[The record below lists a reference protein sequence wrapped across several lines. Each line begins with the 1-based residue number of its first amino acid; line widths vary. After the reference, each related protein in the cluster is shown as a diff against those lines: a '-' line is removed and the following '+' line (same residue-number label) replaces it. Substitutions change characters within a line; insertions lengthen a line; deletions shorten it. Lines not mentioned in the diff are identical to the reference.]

1 MDEDWLKKI
10 LDDDDL
16 GLLKVKPKNSVPT
29 ADQHLIN
36 KFNELV
42 EFVDT
47 FKREPEANM
56 ANVSEFMLHKRL
68 MSIRSNADQCAALE
82 ELDKHGLLPKHLK
95 AAEPSA
101 EYQVAQKKPQKEIKS
116 LEDIFSDDDLGILH
130 GDSSIFDLK
139 HVPKERTVLE
149 HVSRRKRCKDFAQFK
164 PVFDAH
170 HAALKTGTMKTI
182 RFQSELQIKKGEVF
196 VVDGMLA
203 YVANVGTKEK
213 KNFGNV
219 NARLYV
225 VFDNGTESNIY
236 LRSLAAALWKDPTSG
251 HIVDS
256 NQPDLID
263 EHFNVTDDDQASGYI
278 YILQSLSD
286 NPEIKNVN
294 NLFKIGYSTTP
305 VEKRIANAPKEPT
318 YLMAPVK
325 TVSVYQ
331 CYNMNT
337 QKFENLIHT
346 FFGNACLDVEIAD
359 LEGKTCKP
367 REWFIAPLASI
378 ELAIKLLINGEI
390 VHYRYDTNS
399 GEVRLRGEN
408 DGDGD

>member
-1 MDEDWLKKI
+1 MNEDWLKKI

-16 GLLKVKPKNSVPT
+16 GLLQVKTKNNAPT

-42 EFVDT
+42 EFVEA
-47 FKREPEANM
+47 FRREPEANM

-68 MSIRSNADQCAALE
+68 MSIRSNAGQCAALE
-82 ELDKHGLLPKHLK
+82 ELDKLGLLRKHLND
-95 AAEPSA
+95 AEPTA
-101 EYQVAQKKPQKEIKS
+101 EYQAKQEKPNKEIKS
-116 LEDIFSDDDLGILH
+116 LEDIFSDDDLGIFD
-130 GDSSIFDLK
+130 GDNSIFDLK
-139 HVPKERTVLE
+139 HIPKDRTTPE
-149 HVSRRKRCKDFAQFK
+149 HVSRRKRCKDFDQFK
-164 PVFDAH
+164 HIFDKH
-170 HAALKTGTMKTI
+170 HSDLKTGAMKTI

-203 YVANVGTKEK
+203 YVANIGTKEK
-213 KNFGNV
+213 KNYGNV

-225 VFDNGTESNIY
+225 VFDNGTESNMY

-251 HIVDS
+251 HVVDA

-263 EHFNVTDDDQASGYI
+263 EHSNVTNDDQISGYI
-278 YILQSLSD
+278 YILQSLSE
-286 NPEIKNVN
+286 NPDIKSVN

-305 VEKRIANAPKEPT
+305 VEKRLVNALKEPT

-325 TVSVYQ
+325 TVSIYQ

-346 FFGNACLDVEIAD
+346 FFGNACLDVEIVD
-359 LEGKTCKP
+359 LNGKVCKP

-390 VHYRYDTNS
+390 VHYRYDPIL
-399 GEVRLRGEN
+399 GHVMER
-408 DGDGD
+408 